1 MYIIQINIRPVLFSP
16 GRQRAKIKRGEF
28 QCFKL
33 YLFKH
38 ITRGENNFCIQ
49 YIRIQKVPFLQV
61 NETVSL
67 TASKVRLKQEKPLKI
82 NSNKFKT
89 AYNK

>member
-1 MYIIQINIRPVLFSP
+1 MP
-16 GRQRAKIKRGEF
+16 GRIQERVKLFACVEGRTLPGAKITF
-28 QCFKL
+28 V
-33 YLFKH
+33 YS
-38 ITRGENNFCIQ
+38 IYVT
-49 YIRIQKVPFLQV
+49 IQKVPFLQV

-82 NSNKFKT
+82 NSNKFKI